1 MPSTTASS
9 CPWPWAMAS
18 ISWSIPGR
26 CPPPTPEAVVED
38 ECDRDMDFLREEL
51 RAADVTISTVRAEL
65 ETYKRLYGELLD
77 RVVGGAA

>member
-1 MPSTTASS
+1 
-9 CPWPWAMAS
+9 
-18 ISWSIPGR
+18 
-26 CPPPTPEAVVED
+26 
-38 ECDRDMDFLREEL
+38 MDFLREEL

>member
-9 CPWPWAMAS
+9 CPWPWARAS

-38 ECDRDMDFLREEL
+38 ERDIDDDCPCAEL
-51 RAADVTISTVRAEL
+51 RDAEKTISAVKAEL